1 MAGLDEDPADNL
13 LRAAVLAD
21 LERHAD
27 LRRATSR
34 IFGSR
39 PGSYGAGLLPLMD
52 SRSWRD
58 DADLAEVYAMWG
70 GHAYGR
76 GLDGRAA
83 RDDMEAAYRRIAVAV
98 KNTDT
103 REHDIADSD
112 DYYQY
117 HGGMVATVRA
127 LTGTAPAAYVGDST
141 RPEHVRTR
149 SLTQESARVF
159 RSRVVNPRWIEA
171 MQRHGYKGAFELAAT
186 VDYLFGY
193 DATTGVVTDWMYEQ
207 LSASY
212 VLDPQTRKF
221 LETSNP
227 WALRVDHRAA
237 ARGGRPGAVGRAS
250 RRTRWTQLRDAYLE
264 VEGQLEEGS
273 MTAAAVLGGGR
284 AGRRAAGAAARRG
297 RPRPRRRAAD
307 RGEGHGQD
315 DPGPGA
321 DRHPAGP
328 QRRGQVPVLLRPG
341 RARPGCPDGPHP
353 PGAAAEHRPARLVE
367 LPLGAT
373 DDRVTGSL
381 DVPRVLAGAP
391 TAEAF
396 VPGLLAQ
403 AHRGVLYV
411 DEINLLPDHLVDVM
425 LDAAATGTTTVE
437 REGISLRHA
446 SRFLLV
452 GTMNPEEGEL
462 RPQLLDRFGLCVPVV
477 ASADPRR
484 RADAVRARL
493 RHDRDPAVSTGGA
506 RRGRSRADQPHRRG
520 SRAGGRGRAGRR
532 ELLRITRACA
542 ALGVDGLRGDLVT
555 ARAAIAHAA
564 WAGRSTVT
572 VADVKAAARLALPH
586 RRRRGPFDD
595 PGLDDA
601 QLDEAFG
608 SADDPEPTGPDGS
621 DQMARGRT
629 APGRTAPGRTLGAG
643 RLGADGS
650 PDSAPPEALA
660 AIGGPTVIGDP
671 ATLRRPDVLASR
683 ISHRPQKAC
692 LPSSLA
698 ALRGHVRE
706 RAGSGA
712 SASPRARS
720 RRGRRSACGTWRRPG
735 SAGPRGGRRS
745 RSQGPGGRPAGAVA
759 DPGRPD
765 LTATVRA
772 AALARPGQPFQVTA
786 ADLRRWRRRGR
797 ESNLVILLL
806 DTSGSMAARRR
817 SATVT
822 AVALSLLRDSYRR
835 RDRVAL
841 LTFRGREATVVVPP
855 TRSVELA
862 SRRLSRLP
870 VGGQTPL
877 AAGLDAVAE
886 LIRREH
892 WREPARRPLLV
903 VVTDGR
909 ATGGRD
915 ALDRARQSARRLA
928 GVSSV
933 VVDAEEGPVRL
944 GLAGADRPATSAPSW
959 PPWPAW
965 PPPAPAAGT
974 TPPTCWPPSSA
985 PRRPPD
991 AAGSGHRGARRRADH
1006 PAAPHPAAAGRA
1018 HRRRQGQ
1025 VHRRLRPGPAR
1036 LGGRLAHRR
1045 VPVHQEPQVEGR
1057 RGDRAARARHRAPEH
1072 RRGRQR
1078 HLAQDGRGLVLAAYP
1093 ARRP

>member
-1 MAGLDEDPADNL
+1 MTGLPFS
-13 LRAAVLAD
+13 AVV
-21 LERHAD
+21 
-27 LRRATSR
+27 
-34 IFGSR
+34 GQ
-39 PGSYGAGLLPLMD
+39 
-52 SRSWRD
+52 D
-58 DADLAEVYAMWG
+58 DARLALLLGAVDPGLG
-70 GHAYGR
+70 GVLLTGEKGTAKTT
-76 GLDGRAA
+76 L
-83 RDDMEAAYRRIAVAV
+83 
-98 KNTDT
+98 
-103 REHDIADSD
+103 
-112 DYYQY
+112 
-117 HGGMVATVRA
+117 VRA
-127 LTGTAPAAYVGDST
+127 LAGILPGISVVAKCRFSCDPAAPD
-141 RPEHVRTR
+141 
-149 SLTQESARVF
+149 
-159 RSRVVNPRWIEA
+159 
-171 MQRHGYKGAFELAAT
+171 
-186 VDYLFGY
+186 
-193 DATTGVVTDWMYEQ
+193 
-207 LSASY
+207 
-212 VLDPQTRKF
+212 
-221 LETSNP
+221 
-227 WALRVDHRAA
+227 
-237 ARGGRPGAVGRAS
+237 
-250 RRTRWTQLRDAYLE
+250 
-264 VEGQLEEGS
+264 
-273 MTAAAVLGGGR
+273 
-284 AGRRAAGAAARRG
+284 
-297 RPRPRRRAAD
+297 
-307 RGEGHGQD
+307 
-315 DPGPGA
+315 
-321 DRHPAGP
+321 
-328 QRRGQVPVLLRPG
+328 
-341 RARPGCPDGPHP
+341 PGCPDGPHP
-353 PGAAAEHRPARLVE
+353 EGAAAEHRPARLVE

-425 LDAAATGTTTVE
+425 LDAAATGTTMVE

-493 RHDRDPAVSTGGA
+493 RHDRDPAVSRAEHDAASHELTSRIAAA
-506 RRGRSRADQPHRRG
+506 RAL
-520 SRAGGRGRAGRR
+520 AGGVELGDP

-572 VADVKAAARLALPH
+572 VEDVRMAARLALPH

-595 PGLDDA
+595 PGLDESR
-601 QLDEAFG
+601 LDEALADPDDPPPDDPGPSAAPSDPPASSG
-608 SADDPEPTGPDGS
+608 SASSSDSSDSSTPPATSGP
-621 DQMARGRT
+621 ML
-629 APGRTAPGRTLGAG
+629 P
-643 RLGADGS
+643 
-650 PDSAPPEALA
+650 PDS
-660 AIGGPTVIGDP
+660 
-671 ATLRRPDVLASR
+671 
-683 ISHRPQKAC
+683 
-692 LPSSLA
+692 PSSSATPSRGPVGMLGSGDA
-698 ALRGHVRE
+698 FALRHLQATGVGH
-706 RAGSGA
+706 AA
-712 SASPRARS
+712 
-720 RRGRRSACGTWRRPG
+720 
-735 SAGPRGGRRS
+735 GGRRS
-745 RSQGPGGRPAGAVA
+745 RSQGPGGRPAGAVG

-772 AALARPGQPFQVTA
+772 AALARPGQPFTVTA

-862 SRRLSRLP
+862 SRRLSQLP

-915 ALDRARQSARRLA
+915 ALDRARQSARLLA
-928 GVSSV
+928 RGFGSTVSSV

-944 GLAGADRPATSAPSW
+944 GLAGLIAADLGAELATVAGLASASP
-959 PPWPAW
+959 
-965 PPPAPAAGT
+965 
-974 TPPTCWPPSSA
+974 
-985 PRRPPD
+985 
-991 AAGSGHRGARRRADH
+991 
-1006 PAAPHPAAAGRA
+1006 
-1018 HRRRQGQ
+1018 
-1025 VHRRLRPGPAR
+1025 
-1036 LGGRLAHRR
+1036 
-1045 VPVHQEPQVEGR
+1045 GR
-1057 RGDRAARARHRAPEH
+1057 RDGAAEA
-1072 RRGRQR
+1072 
-1078 HLAQDGRGLVLAAYP
+1078 LAALIK
-1093 ARRP
+1093 AKEAA

>member
-1 MAGLDEDPADNL
+1 VSGLPFS
-13 LRAAVLAD
+13 AVV
-21 LERHAD
+21 
-27 LRRATSR
+27 
-34 IFGSR
+34 GQ
-39 PGSYGAGLLPLMD
+39 
-52 SRSWRD
+52 D
-58 DADLAEVYAMWG
+58 DARLALLLGAVDPGLG
-70 GHAYGR
+70 GVLLTGEKGTAKTT
-76 GLDGRAA
+76 L
-83 RDDMEAAYRRIAVAV
+83 
-98 KNTDT
+98 
-103 REHDIADSD
+103 
-112 DYYQY
+112 
-117 HGGMVATVRA
+117 VRA
-127 LTGTAPAAYVGDST
+127 LTGILPGISVVAKCRFSCDPAAPD
-141 RPEHVRTR
+141 
-149 SLTQESARVF
+149 
-159 RSRVVNPRWIEA
+159 
-171 MQRHGYKGAFELAAT
+171 
-186 VDYLFGY
+186 
-193 DATTGVVTDWMYEQ
+193 
-207 LSASY
+207 
-212 VLDPQTRKF
+212 
-221 LETSNP
+221 
-227 WALRVDHRAA
+227 
-237 ARGGRPGAVGRAS
+237 
-250 RRTRWTQLRDAYLE
+250 
-264 VEGQLEEGS
+264 
-273 MTAAAVLGGGR
+273 
-284 AGRRAAGAAARRG
+284 
-297 RPRPRRRAAD
+297 
-307 RGEGHGQD
+307 
-315 DPGPGA
+315 
-321 DRHPAGP
+321 
-328 QRRGQVPVLLRPG
+328 
-341 RARPGCPDGPHP
+341 PGCPDGPHS
-353 PGAAAEHRPARLVE
+353 PGAAAGHRPARLVE

-446 SRFLLV
+446 SQFLLV

-477 ASADPRR
+477 ASGDPRR

-493 RHDRDPAVSTGGA
+493 RHDRDPAVSTAAHDAAGHELTSRIAAA
-506 RRGRSRADQPHRRG
+506 RALASGVELAD
-520 SRAGGRGRAGRR
+520 S

-608 SADDPEPTGPDGS
+608 SADDPGPDDSGPDDSGPDGS
-621 DQMARGRT
+621 G
-629 APGRTAPGRTLGAG
+629 P
-643 RLGADGS
+643 DGS
-650 PDSAPPEALA
+650 GPDGSGPASPPGSAPPE
-660 AIGGPTVIGDP
+660 GP
-671 ATLRRPDVLASR
+671 
-683 ISHRPQKAC
+683 
-692 LPSSLA
+692 LPSEAPPSSETPPPSDDSTSSSSSDLPPSS
-698 ALRGHVRE
+698 E
-706 RAGSGA
+706 SM
-712 SASPRARS
+712 SSPPASPPS
-720 RRGRRSACGTWRRPG
+720 EGTSEGRPG
-735 SAGPRGGRRS
+735 PGLGQSALTLAPGAAFSLRHLEATGVGRASGGRRS
-745 RSQGPGGRPAGAVA
+745 RSQGPGGRPAGAVT
-759 DPGRPD
+759 DPSRPD

-903 VVTDGR
+903 IVTDGR

-944 GLAGADRPATSAPSW
+944 GLAGLIAGDLGAELATVAGLASASP
-959 PPWPAW
+959 
-965 PPPAPAAGT
+965 
-974 TPPTCWPPSSA
+974 
-985 PRRPPD
+985 
-991 AAGSGHRGARRRADH
+991 
-1006 PAAPHPAAAGRA
+1006 
-1018 HRRRQGQ
+1018 
-1025 VHRRLRPGPAR
+1025 
-1036 LGGRLAHRR
+1036 
-1045 VPVHQEPQVEGR
+1045 GR
-1057 RGDRAARARHRAPEH
+1057 RDNAAH
-1072 RRGRQR
+1072 
-1078 HLAQDGRGLVLAAYP
+1078 VLAAIIR
-1093 ARRP
+1093 AKEAA